1 MGWPQYVLIALSAY
15 ALLESIFRDDPPD
28 KKCLIERTATYLIVL
43 FVVLIWG
50 GFFSGQY
57 HGGELLFPPMGVLQP
72 CGGCRV
78 D

>member
-1 MGWPQYVLIALSAY
+1 MGWPQYLLIALSAY
-15 ALLESIFRDDPPD
+15 ALLESIFRDDPPAPG
-28 KKCLIERTATYLIVL
+28 CRPERTATTLIVL

-57 HGGELLFPPMGVLQP
+57 HDGELLFPPMRAAQP
-72 CGGCRV
+72 GGGCRA